1 MSGYGIL
8 THNAPNS
15 ILNKTNYAGQFKNDR
30 KEGYAIFLAK
40 DGKKYEG
47 WFHNN
52 RMHGLI
58 IQKDPQKAKQ
68 K

>member
-8 THNAPNS
+8 TQKTLNS
-15 ILNKTNYAGQFKNDR
+15 TVNKTKYVGQFKNDR
-30 KEGYAIFLAK
+30 KEGYAILYAK
-40 DGKKYEG
+40 DDIEYEG

-58 IQKDPQKAKQ
+58 V
-68 K
+68 

>member
-8 THNAPNS
+8 TQKTLNS
-15 ILNKTNYAGQFKNDR
+15 TVNKTKYVGQFKNDR
-30 KEGYAIFLAK
+30 KEGYAIYAK
-40 DGKKYEG
+40 DDIEYEG

-58 IQKDPQKAKQ
+58 V
-68 K
+68 